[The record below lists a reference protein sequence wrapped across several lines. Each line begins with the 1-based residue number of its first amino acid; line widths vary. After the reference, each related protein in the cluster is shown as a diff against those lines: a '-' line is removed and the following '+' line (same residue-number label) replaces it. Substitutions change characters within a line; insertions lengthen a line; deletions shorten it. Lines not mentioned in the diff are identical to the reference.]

1 MGTKVFQLCEE
12 RESDYAKWLG
22 IPKILVRPQDITRV
36 SDSDCRLGAAGA
48 GRAAMQEASVVIVG
62 AGQRGL
68 STLERICTLYQS
80 YSDAPRLR
88 IHVVDP
94 GQPGQGSHIDSQPEH
109 LLTNTS
115 TAQITVFVDSSVE
128 NSGPTRSG
136 PSYSEWLWL
145 AGYRWRDGIVQGDGD
160 PIPDD
165 TYTSR
170 ALLGSYLRWCFD
182 HIRESAPVDV
192 VVQEHRTEAIGIER
206 DGEGFNVNLR
216 DEDVIP
222 ADYVFVTTGHASGR
236 ISVVDELAL
245 ASIES
250 MKARNPHI
258 GFIPSAAAFSRLDVI
273 GSDAKVLIC
282 GTGLSAADAL
292 SGLTTGRGGRFEVSG
307 KGRLL
312 YVPSGHEPKV
322 TLYSRQGL
330 PAGAKG
336 VNQKALGDEYEATCF
351 TPEFI
356 DAKRRESSQLN
367 WEQDIFPC
375 LIREI
380 EACWTSTVAREAGPA
395 APGPDAEQVR
405 SIVHKLLH
413 PWDNQVIK
421 SPEDHRR
428 FVLAHLSEDID
439 AAFGGNVSHPA
450 KAVAEMLRDLNDVVR
465 QAVNY
470 GGLDEQSHRIFLRDW
485 VSINNRLAAG
495 PPKERNMQLLALI
508 EAGIVDI
515 FEPDPE
521 VVLDGE
527 RACYKATT
535 ARFGYLHE
543 ESFDV
548 LVRARV
554 TPFNLDLSPSPFF
567 STGKQNGIFSPF
579 LNGSFGP
586 GGIAID
592 QSLNVIS
599 AQGESIR
606 QMWAMGFVVEG
617 ANYYTNVLPCPLSN
631 SCSLRDAAKAA
642 RAMLEHASAKSK
654 AIAGSER
661 SKASS
666 VDVGFEA
673 IPRLVT
679 TNGLS
684 VKD

>member
-1 MGTKVFQLCEE
+1 MGTKVFQLCGG
-12 RESDYAKWLG
+12 RESDYAKWLE
-22 IPKILVRPQDITRV
+22 IPKILVRPQDIMRV
-36 SDSDCRLGAAGA
+36 SDSDCRLGATGA
-48 GRAAMQEASVVIVG
+48 GRAVMPETSVVIVG

-206 DGEGFNVNLR
+206 DGEGFHVNLR
-216 DEDVIP
+216 GEDAIH

-245 ASIES
+245 ASMES
-250 MKARNPHI
+250 MKSRNPHI

-273 GSDAKVLIC
+273 QSDAKVLIC

-312 YVPSGHEPKV
+312 YVPSGQEPKV

-356 DAKRRESSQLN
+356 DAKRRESSQLS

-380 EACWTSTVAREAGPA
+380 EACWASTVARGCGPA

-413 PWDNQVIK
+413 PWDNQAIR

-428 FVLAHLSEDID
+428 FVLAHLSDDID
-439 AAFGGNVSHPA
+439 AAFRGNVSHPA

-515 FEPDPE
+515 FEPGPE

-527 RACYKATT
+527 RACYKATS
-535 ARFGYLHE
+535 ARFGYLRE
-543 ESFDV
+543 EHFDV

-554 TPFNLDLSPSPFF
+554 APFNLDLSPSPFF

-592 QSLNVIS
+592 RSLNVIS
-599 AQGESIR
+599 AQGVPIR
-606 QMWAMGFVVEG
+606 NMWAMGFVVEG

-642 RAMLEHASAKSK
+642 RAMLEHASCKSK

-661 SKASS
+661 YKASRMDGG
-666 VDVGFEA
+666 VEA
-673 IPRLVT
+673 IPMMVT
-679 TNGLS
+679 TNGLRIQ
-684 VKD
+684 D